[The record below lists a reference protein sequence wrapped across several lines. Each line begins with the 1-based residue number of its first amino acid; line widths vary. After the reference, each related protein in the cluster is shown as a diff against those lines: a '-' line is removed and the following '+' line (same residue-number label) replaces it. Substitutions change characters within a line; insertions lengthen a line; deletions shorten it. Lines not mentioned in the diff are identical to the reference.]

1 MDKLTI
7 VTTLIAAIVPSVVAI
22 INAIVNNLSQLNM
35 NKQNNDFQLQFS
47 QQNNNHQ
54 IQQKQLEHYYSQKTI
69 AINDYIDSLSKYL
82 HNKNSK
88 TLLNYKLSLSKICTY
103 VSKDIYSS
111 IKHIDYDIEQ
121 KAFDLAQSNFEHLL
135 NELNREAQQ
144 YYQSN

>member
-7 VTTLIAAIVPSVVAI
+7 VTTLIAAIAPSVVAI

-35 NKQNNDFQLQFS
+35 NKQNNDFQLQLS

-54 IQQKQLEHYYSQKTI
+54 IQQKQLEHFYSQKTV
-69 AINDYIDSLSKYL
+69 AINDYIDNLSKYL
-82 HNKNSK
+82 HNENSE

-111 IKHIDYDIEQ
+111 IKLIDFNIEQ
-121 KAFDLAQSNFEHLL
+121 KQLDLANSNFENLL
-135 NELNREAQQ
+135 NQLNIEAQQ
-144 YYQSN
+144 YHKAN